1 VKSLDIP
8 GNDVEKN
15 NNNKRHTLDVY
26 EDSILLGSEFAEEE
40 ATGPIN
46 YQVKIKKAEAGA
58 YWDLHASAG
67 EQDKR
72 GYFIM
77 GHRIRNST
85 VSYKLLAQ
93 GIPELRERLQ
103 EQLESKGFTDVEVIP
118 DGSYPYKWLPSRAGA
133 K

>member
-1 VKSLDIP
+1 MSEVNKQIRDIKE
-8 GNDVEKN
+8 GGEG
-15 NNNKRHTLDVY
+15 
-26 EDSILLGSEFAEEE
+26 LLPSS
-40 ATGPIN
+40 ATAGPIN
-46 YQVKIKKAEAGA
+46 YQVKIKKAEAEA
-58 YWDLHASAG
+58 YWDLHDSPDEQD

-103 EQLESKGFTDVEVIP
+103 GQLEDKGFTDVEVIP
-118 DGSYPYKWLPSRAGA
+118 DDSYPYKWLQEARA

>member
-1 VKSLDIP
+1 VLYFFHNVSNLRLP
-8 GNDVEKN
+8 
-15 NNNKRHTLDVY
+15 LDVY
-26 EDSILLGSEFAEEE
+26 VDSILLGSEFAEEE
-40 ATGPIN
+40 QATGPIN
-46 YQVKIKKAEAGA
+46 YEVKLDKGEAEA
-58 YWDLHASAG
+58 YWDLHASSD

-103 EQLESKGFTDVEVIP
+103 GQLEDKGFTDVEVIP
-118 DGSYPYKWLPSRAGA
+118 DDSYPYKWLQEARA

>member
-1 VKSLDIP
+1 M
-8 GNDVEKN
+8 
-15 NNNKRHTLDVY
+15 DVY
-26 EDSILLGSEFAEEE
+26 VDSILLGSEFAEE

-46 YQVKIKKAEAGA
+46 YEVKLDKGEAEA
-58 YWDLHASAG
+58 YWDLHASSD

-103 EQLESKGFTDVEVIP
+103 GQLEDKGFTDVEVIP
-118 DGSYPYKWLPSRAGA
+118 DDSYPYKWLQEARA

>member
-1 VKSLDIP
+1 MLYFFHNVSNLRLP
-8 GNDVEKN
+8 
-15 NNNKRHTLDVY
+15 LDVY
-26 EDSILLGSEFAEEE
+26 VDSILLGSEFAEEE
-40 ATGPIN
+40 QATGPIN
-46 YQVKIKKAEAGA
+46 YEVKLEKAEAEA
-58 YWDLHASAG
+58 YWDLHASSD

-103 EQLESKGFTDVEVIP
+103 GQLEDKGFTDVEVIP
-118 DGSYPYKWLPSRAGA
+118 DDSYPYKWLQEARA